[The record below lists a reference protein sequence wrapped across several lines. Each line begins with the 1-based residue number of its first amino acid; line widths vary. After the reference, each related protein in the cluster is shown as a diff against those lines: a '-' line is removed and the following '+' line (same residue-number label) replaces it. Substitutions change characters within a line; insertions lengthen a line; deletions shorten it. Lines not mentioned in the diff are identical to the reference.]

1 MPRRAK
7 RHATASSL
15 SSSNQRFGTRESAA
29 RRGYGRK
36 WQAKRL
42 EQLAKEPTCRHCRER
57 GVTELAKEVDHIV
70 PTQGEEDPNHWDD
83 DNLQSL
89 CKPCHSAKTVRDM
102 AKGVTRIHR
111 RKSQRGNR

>member
-15 SSSNQRFGTRESAA
+15 SSSSQRFGIRESAA

-36 WQAKRL
+36 WQAKRAD
-42 EQLAKEPTCRHCRER
+42 QLAKEPTCRSCRER
-57 GVTELAKEVDHIV
+57 GVTELANEVDHIV
-70 PTQGEEDPNHWDD
+70 PTQGEDDPNHYDD

-89 CKPCHSAKTVRDM
+89 CKSCHSAKTLRDM
-102 AKGVTRIHR
+102 AAGVTRVHR
-111 RKSQRGNR
+111 RKQRGNR